1 MTGAVFRHH
10 GGRLS
15 DARAAWP
22 DAPQPW
28 LDLSTGINPQPWRGK
43 TPHDPRRLPDPADLA
58 ALQATAARAFGV
70 DPSRVAAT
78 AGAEA
83 ALRLLPRLLNAKTV
97 AIVSPTYGAHAD
109 AWAQAGVTVQAIEPD
124 ALSDVETDAAVV
136 VNPNNPD
143 GRILPASA
151 MGARS
156 RGWLIVDESFAD
168 ATPKSSIEHRIDDRL
183 IVLRSFGKFY
193 GLAGVRLGFI
203 IAPPEFAAKVR
214 AAQGDWPIS
223 AQAIAYGR
231 AAYADT
237 AWADRTRARLRRD
250 AARLDKLLTRR
261 GFAVT
266 GDCPLFRLA
275 HTPNAQRWFEALC
288 AQGVLVR
295 PFDHTPDALRFGL
308 PSAKGWGKLE
318 AALDAARV

>member
-1 MTGAVFRHH
+1 MTAAVFLRH

-28 LDLSTGINPQPWRGK
+28 LDLSTGINPIPWKGR
-43 TPHDPRRLPDPADLA
+43 TPHDPRALPDPADLA
-58 ALQATAARAFGV
+58 ALEAAAARAFGV
-70 DPSRVAAT
+70 DPARVAAT

-83 ALRLLPRLLNAKTV
+83 ALRLLPHLLDARTV

-109 AWAQAGVTVQAIEPD
+109 AWTRAGAQVRAIPAD
-124 ALSDVETDAAVV
+124 DLTRAKADVVV
-136 VNPNNPD
+136 AVNPNNPD
-143 GRILPASA
+143 GRIL
-151 MGARS
+151 ARS
-156 RGWLIVDESFAD
+156 ALQSDEDQWLVVDESFAD
-168 ATPKSSIEHRIDDRL
+168 AMPGISLAAGADEQT

-203 IAPPEFAAKVR
+203 VASPAFAARAR
-214 AAQGDWPIS
+214 AALGDWPVS
-223 AQAIAYGR
+223 AQAIAHGR
-231 AAYADT
+231 AAYADA
-237 AWADRTRARLRRD
+237 AWADRTRVRLRRD
-250 AARLDKLLTRR
+250 AARMDRLLRR
-261 GFAVT
+261 HGFQVS

-275 HTPNAQRWFEALC
+275 RGRGASRWFEALC

-308 PSAKGWGKLE
+308 PRAGHWARLE
-318 AALDAARV
+318 AALDAAHV

>member
-1 MTGAVFRHH
+1 MTGAVFLRH

-28 LDLSTGINPQPWRGK
+28 LDLSTGINPNPWKGR

-58 ALQATAARAFGV
+58 ALEATAARAFGV
-70 DPSRVAAT
+70 EPAQVAAT

-83 ALRLLPRLLNAKTV
+83 ALRLLPRLMDASSV

-109 AWAQAGVTVQAIEPD
+109 AWRQAGADVKAI
-124 ALSDVETDAAVV
+124 AADDLAWTNADIVV
-136 VNPNNPD
+136 AVNPNNPD
-143 GRILPASA
+143 GRILPPSVLRPSE
-151 MGARS
+151 GQQ
-156 RGWLIVDESFAD
+156 LIVDESFAD
-168 ATPKSSIEHRIDDRL
+168 ATPGVSITGQAGNRTV
-183 IVLRSFGKFY
+183 VLRSFGKFY
-193 GLAGVRLGFI
+193 GLAGIRLGFV
-203 IAPPEFAAKVR
+203 IAGPDLAERVR
-214 AAQGDWPIS
+214 AAQGDWPVS

-231 AAYADT
+231 AAYADV
-237 AWADRTRARLRRD
+237 AWADRTRNRLRRD
-250 AARLDKLLTRR
+250 AARLDKLLVQH
-261 GFAVT
+261 GFQVR

-275 HTPNAQRWFEALC
+275 HAPDADRRFNALC

-295 PFDHTPDALRFGL
+295 PFDHTPGVLRFGL
-308 PSAKGWGKLE
+308 PHSGGWARLE

>member
-1 MTGAVFRHH
+1 MTGAVFLRH

-22 DAPQPW
+22 DAPLPW
-28 LDLSTGINPQPWRGK
+28 LDLSTGINPNPWRGK
-43 TPHDPRRLPDPADLA
+43 TPHDPQPLPDPADLA
-58 ALQATAARAFGV
+58 ALEATAARAFGV
-70 DPSRVAAT
+70 GPARVAAT

-83 ALRLLPRLLNAKTV
+83 ALRLLPRLLNARTV

-109 AWAQAGVTVQAIEPD
+109 AWRQADVGVQAIAAD
-124 ALSDVETDAAVV
+124 ALTQTRAEVIVA

-143 GRILPASA
+143 GCILPSSVLRSA
-151 MGARS
+151 EGR
-156 RGWLIVDESFAD
+156 WLVVDESFAD
-168 ATPKSSIEHRIDDRL
+168 ATPEVSIAGQADDKTV
-183 IVLRSFGKFY
+183 VLRSFGKFY
-193 GLAGVRLGFI
+193 GLAGIRLGFV
-203 IAPPEFAAKVR
+203 IAAPKFAAKVR
-214 AAQGDWPIS
+214 AAQGDWPVS

-237 AWADRTRARLRRD
+237 VWADRTRRRLRRD
-250 AARLDKLLTRR
+250 AARLDQLLIRR
-261 GFAVT
+261 GFRVG

-275 HTPNAQRWFEALC
+275 QTQHAECWFNALC
-288 AQGVLVR
+288 AQGILVR

-308 PSAKGWGKLE
+308 PPADGWTRLE